1 MFDIVS
7 ELLKTFIGMF
17 PYLIGLDLI
26 FYYIGKLFFG
36 SGVK

>member
-7 ELLKTFIGMF
+7 ELLKTFIDLF

-26 FYYIGKLFFG
+26 FYYVGKFLFG

>member
-7 ELLKTFIGMF
+7 ELLKTFIDMF
-17 PYLIGLDLI
+17 PYLIALDLI
-26 FYYIGKLFFG
+26 FYFIGKLLFG